1 MKQRGYRVRVEK
13 DSVSVEHRASI
24 RPRTIVCLAIAY
36 VCYCFLP
43 AVRRV
48 LTDFFASG
56 DPVIGCFAML
66 LLLIP
71 FLSGATWLFFASGEV
86 MRCDAQEL
94 RFARR
99 RSWGRWHRFCFSS
112 AQVQELHR
120 DYRGSGRNRH
130 FTVLTFQCEKRTF
143 DMLEDL
149 SLTDSESVLHAC
161 KSMGLDVIIPVD
173 EAAGML
179 HDIEQR
185 GWFINPLRPDREENP
200 VTKS

>member
-1 MKQRGYRVRVEK
+1 MKRGYRVRVEK
-13 DSVSVEHRASI
+13 DNVSVEHRASF
-24 RPRTIVCLAIAY
+24 RPCTIACMAIAY
-36 VCYCFLP
+36 VCYCLLTST
-43 AVRRV
+43 RKV
-48 LTDFFASG
+48 LTDFFASW
-56 DPVIGCFAML
+56 DPVIGCFALL

-71 FLSGATWLFFASGEV
+71 FLFGATWLFFASGEV

-99 RSWGRWHRFCFSS
+99 RSWGRWHHFRFSS
-112 AQVQELHR
+112 AKVRELRR
-120 DYRGSGRNRH
+120 DFRGSGRTRH
-130 FTVLTFQCEKRTF
+130 FTVLTFQYEGRTF

-185 GWFINPLRPDREENP
+185 GWFINPLRSDREENP
-200 VTKS
+200 AIKP